1 MTDPRAIRG
10 VGVSPG
16 LAYAPAVLL
25 EWNFPAVPDR
35 WVTPEEVET
44 EVNRLEEA
52 VAAVVHSLNRL
63 RERVLE
69 RAGADHVV
77 ETLIDIDTLLTAR
90 TLQARAAKPPEGPGF
105 TFN

>member
-44 EVNRLEEA
+44 EVKRLEEA

-63 RERVLE
+63 RERSPP
-69 RAGADHVV
+69 
-77 ETLIDIDTLLTAR
+77 TF
-90 TLQARAAKPPEGPGF
+90 AAHRVPHPPKK
-105 TFN
+105 N